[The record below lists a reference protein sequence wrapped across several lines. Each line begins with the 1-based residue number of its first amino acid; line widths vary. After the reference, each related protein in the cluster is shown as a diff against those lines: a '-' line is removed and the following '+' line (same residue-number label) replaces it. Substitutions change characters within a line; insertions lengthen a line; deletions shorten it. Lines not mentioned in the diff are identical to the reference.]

1 MALWY
6 NKIDSYRWING
17 SIRQDLTPDERS
29 VWADFL
35 ALAGLTREPRRGFIE
50 RSEGIAYPKEV
61 LLSMLNIKEELFD
74 RTISKCASEGRLK
87 VYPDGSMEIV
97 HWDNYN
103 DVSDYKTKKEAK
115 QSSIDKAKYTKKHNQ
130 EVMESL
136 TVAVNLLNR
145 QLQSKRYEI
154 RGEDILDTVTGL
166 LVDINSLKL
175 EPQQNNNTELS
186 EDKSNDNQKE

>member
-74 RTISKCASEGRLK
+74 RTISKCSAEGRLK

-115 QSSIDKAKYTKKHNQ
+115 QSSIDKAKYTKKQNQ
-130 EVMESL
+130 EAIESL
-136 TVAVNLLNR
+136 TIAVNLLNR
-145 QLQSKRYEI
+145 QLQNKRYEI
-154 RGEDILDTVTGL
+154 RGEDILDTETGL
-166 LVDINSLKL
+166 LIDRNTLLSDKPLVQDDKLK
-175 EPQQNNNTELS
+175 EE
-186 EDKSNDNQKE
+186 